1 MPRTGR
7 LFRETPIVWEA
18 AMFVKICLIAAAGL
32 MALVC
37 LGPQGHAQEF
47 NAEKH
52 YSVAFLAC
60 DASGHCEHMKRP
72 LDADNE
78 VNCMMKAGMVGA
90 VEWLKE
96 RPGWRLSEM
105 HCAKD
110 GETYL

>member
-1 MPRTGR
+1 M
-7 LFRETPIVWEA
+7 L
-18 AMFVKICLIAAAGL
+18 VKIWFVFVSALL
-32 MALVC
+32 ALVC
-37 LGPQGHAQEF
+37 LAQRGDAQEF
-47 NAEKH
+47 NAEQH

-60 DASGHCEHMKRP
+60 DATGHCEHMKRP

-78 VNCMMKAGMVGA
+78 IHCMMKAGMVGV

-110 GETYL
+110 GEAFL